1 MPESIV
7 KPKIRGFISLTSH
20 PAGCAENIHSQIKQ
34 IESQMLSEHMDK
46 TMRNT
51 LVIGSSTGYGLS
63 AALTACFGY
72 KANTLGVCFEKSPN
86 ELKTGTAGWYNS
98 ASASHMAKNKGLVYK
113 TINGDAFSDEIK
125 QQVVN
130 QLREEYGP
138 IDTLIYSLAAPRRNN
153 PSGKHWDSVLKP
165 IGQVYSGKSFD
176 LRREQISHIEI
187 EPATDEEINS
197 TIKVMGGEDWE
208 NWVSLL
214 DKQNLLAP
222 NFKTVAFSYIGP
234 DLTKA
239 LYREG
244 TIGRAKAHLE
254 STANTIHALVN
265 QNPRLRG
272 DGSGGAWISV
282 NKAVVTQASS
292 AIPVVGLYMSILFRI
307 MNNRDDNESTCTQAI
322 RLFHDYLMHPSP
334 IKTDAARRI
343 RLDNFEML
351 TEVQEQVEAI
361 WGDITNDNLGEL
373 ADWPYFKNEFGR
385 LFGFNVNE
393 INYEK
398 PVEIDVPLNS

>member
-20 PAGCAENIHSQIKQ
+20 PAGCAENIYSQIKQ
-34 IESQMLSEHMDK
+34 IESQMLSEHTGR
-46 TMRNT
+46 TMGNT
-51 LVIGSSTGYGLS
+51 LVIGSSTGYGLG

-72 KANTLGVCFEKSPN
+72 KANTLGVCFEKSPDK
-86 ELKTGTAGWYNS
+86 LKTGTAGWYNS
-98 ASASHMAKNKGLVYK
+98 ASASQMAKNKGLVYK

-125 QQVVN
+125 QRVVN

-153 PSGKHWDSVLKP
+153 PSGEHWNSVLKP
-165 IGQVYSGKSFD
+165 IGRVYSGKSFD
-176 LRREQISHIEI
+176 LRREEISHIKI

-197 TIKVMGGEDWE
+197 TTKVMGGEDWE

-222 NFKTVAFSYIGP
+222 NFKTIAFSYIGP
-234 DLTKA
+234 NLTKD

-265 QNPRLRG
+265 QNPRLQG

-307 MNNRDDNESTCTQAI
+307 MNNRENNESTCTQAI
-322 RLFHDYLMHPSP
+322 RLFRDYLMHPSP

-343 RLDNFEML
+343 RLDNLEML

-361 WGDITNDNLGEL
+361 WGDITNDNLAEL
-373 ADWPYFKNEFGR
+373 ADWPYFKNEFAR
-385 LFGFNVNE
+385 LFGFNLNE
-393 INYEK
+393 IDYDK
-398 PVEIDVPLNS
+398 PVEIDIPLNS

>member
-51 LVIGSSTGYGLS
+51 LVIGSSTGYGLG

-153 PSGKHWDSVLKP
+153 PSGEHWNSVLKP

-176 LRREQISHIEI
+176 LRREEISHIEI

>member
-34 IESQMLSEHMDK
+34 IESQMLSEHTDR

-51 LVIGSSTGYGLS
+51 LVIGSSTGYGLG

-153 PSGKHWDSVLKP
+153 PSGEHWNSVLKP

-176 LRREQISHIEI
+176 LRREEISHIEI

>member
-34 IESQMLSEHMDK
+34 IESQMLSEHTDR

-176 LRREQISHIEI
+176 LRREEISHIEI

>member
-34 IESQMLSEHMDK
+34 IESQMLSEHTDR

-51 LVIGSSTGYGLS
+51 LVIGSSTGYGLG

-153 PSGKHWDSVLKP
+153 PSGEHWNSVLKP

-176 LRREQISHIEI
+176 LRREEISHIEI

-222 NFKTVAFSYIGP
+222 NFKTVAFSYVGP

>member
-34 IESQMLSEHMDK
+34 IESQMLSEHTDR

-153 PSGKHWDSVLKP
+153 PSGEHWNSVLKP

-176 LRREQISHIEI
+176 LRREEISHIEI

>member
-1 MPESIV
+1 MPKSIV
-7 KPKIRGFISLTSH
+7 QPKIRGFISLTSH
-20 PAGCAENIHSQIKQ
+20 PAGCAGNVRNQINQ
-34 IESQMLSEHMDK
+34 IESKILSERTD
-46 TMRNT
+46 TAIRNA
-51 LVIGSSTGYGLS
+51 LVIGSSTGYGLG

-72 KANTLGVCFEKSPN
+72 KANTLGVCFEKSPDN
-86 ELKTGTAGWYNS
+86 VKTGTAGWYNS
-98 ASASHMAKNKGLVYK
+98 ASASHTARNKGLLYK

-125 QQVVN
+125 QQVVE
-130 QLREEYGP
+130 QLRNEYGP

-153 PSGKHWDSVLKP
+153 PSGEHWNSVLKP
-165 IGQVYSGKSFD
+165 IDQVYSGKSFD
-176 LRREQISHIEI
+176 LRREEISHIEI

-197 TIKVMGGEDWE
+197 TIKVMGGEDWQD
-208 NWVSLL
+208 WVTLL
-214 DKQNLLAP
+214 AEEDLLAP
-222 NFKTVAFSYIGP
+222 NIKTVAFSYIGP
-234 DLTKA
+234 NLTKD

-254 STANTIHALVN
+254 SSADTIHSFIN
-265 QNPRLRG
+265 QHPRLQG

-307 MNNRDDNESTCTQAI
+307 LNNRGENESTCEQGI
-322 RLFHDYLMHPSP
+322 RLFQDYLMLSTP

-351 TEVQEQVEAI
+351 PEVQEQVASI
-361 WGDITNDNLGEL
+361 WSDITNDNLTEL
-373 ADWPYFKNEFGR
+373 ADWPYFKSEFAR

-393 INYEK
+393 IDYDE
-398 PVEIDVPLNS
+398 PVEIDIPLNN

>member
-34 IESQMLSEHMDK
+34 IESQMLSEHTDR

-51 LVIGSSTGYGLS
+51 LVIGSSTGYGLG

-153 PSGKHWDSVLKP
+153 PSGEHWNSVLKP

-176 LRREQISHIEI
+176 LRREEISHIEI
-187 EPATDEEINS
+187 EAATDEEINS

>member
-153 PSGKHWDSVLKP
+153 PSGEHWNSVLKP

>member
-51 LVIGSSTGYGLS
+51 LVIGSSTGYGLG

-153 PSGKHWDSVLKP
+153 PSGEHWDSVLKP

-176 LRREQISHIEI
+176 LRREEISHIEI

-307 MNNRDDNESTCTQAI
+307 MNNRDDNESTCAQAI

>member
-34 IESQMLSEHMDK
+34 IESQMLSEHTDR

-51 LVIGSSTGYGLS
+51 LVIGSSTGYGLG

-176 LRREQISHIEI
+176 LRREEISHIEI

>member
-7 KPKIRGFISLTSH
+7 QPKIRGFISLTSH
-20 PAGCAENIHSQIKQ
+20 PAGCAENVRSQINQ
-34 IESQMLSEHMDK
+34 IESQMLSEHTDR

-72 KANTLGVCFEKSPN
+72 KANTLGVCFEKSPDK
-86 ELKTGTAGWYNS
+86 LKTGTAGWYNS

-138 IDTLIYSLAAPRRNN
+138 IDTLIYSLATPRRNN
-153 PSGKHWDSVLKP
+153 PSGEHWNSVLKP

-176 LRREQISHIEI
+176 LRREEISHIEI

-208 NWVSLL
+208 DWVTLL
-214 DKQNLLAP
+214 AGENLLAP
-222 NFKTVAFSYIGP
+222 NIKTVAFSYIGP
-234 DLTKA
+234 DLTKD

-254 STANTIHALVN
+254 SSADAIHALIN
-265 QNPRLRG
+265 QNTGLQG
-272 DGSGGAWISV
+272 NGSGGAWISV

-307 MNNRDDNESTCTQAI
+307 LNNRGKNESTCEQGI
-322 RLFHDYLMHPSP
+322 RLFQEYLMLPAP

-351 TEVQEQVEAI
+351 PEVQEQVASI
-361 WGDITNDNLGEL
+361 WRDITNDNLAEL
-373 ADWPYFKNEFGR
+373 ADWPYFKNEFAR
-385 LFGFNVNE
+385 LFGFNINE
-393 INYEK
+393 IDYDK
-398 PVEIDVPLNS
+398 PIEIDIPLNN

>member
-7 KPKIRGFISLTSH
+7 KPKIRGFVSLTSH

-34 IESQMLSEHMDK
+34 IESQMLSEHTDR

-51 LVIGSSTGYGLS
+51 LVIGSSTGYGLG

-86 ELKTGTAGWYNS
+86 KLKTGTAGWYNS

-153 PSGKHWDSVLKP
+153 PSGEHWNSVLKP

-176 LRREQISHIEI
+176 LRREEISHIEI

-307 MNNRDDNESTCTQAI
+307 MNNRDDNESTCAQAI

>member
-34 IESQMLSEHMDK
+34 IESQMLSEHTDR

-51 LVIGSSTGYGLS
+51 LVIGSSTGYGLG

-153 PSGKHWDSVLKP
+153 PSGEHWNSVLKP

-176 LRREQISHIEI
+176 LRREEISHIEI
-187 EPATDEEINS
+187 EAATDEEINS

-307 MNNRDDNESTCTQAI
+307 MNNRDDNESTCAQAI

>member
-34 IESQMLSEHMDK
+34 IESQMLSEHTDR

-51 LVIGSSTGYGLS
+51 LVIGSSTGYGLG

-153 PSGKHWDSVLKP
+153 PSGEHWNSVLKP

-176 LRREQISHIEI
+176 LRREEISHIEI
-187 EPATDEEINS
+187 EAATDEEINS

-222 NFKTVAFSYIGP
+222 NFKTVAFSYVGP

-307 MNNRDDNESTCTQAI
+307 MNNRDDNESTCAQAI

>member
-51 LVIGSSTGYGLS
+51 LVIGSSTGYGLG

-153 PSGKHWDSVLKP
+153 PSGEHWNSVLKP

-176 LRREQISHIEI
+176 LRREEISHIEI

-214 DKQNLLAP
+214 DRQNLLAP

-244 TIGRAKAHLE
+244 TIGRTKAHLE